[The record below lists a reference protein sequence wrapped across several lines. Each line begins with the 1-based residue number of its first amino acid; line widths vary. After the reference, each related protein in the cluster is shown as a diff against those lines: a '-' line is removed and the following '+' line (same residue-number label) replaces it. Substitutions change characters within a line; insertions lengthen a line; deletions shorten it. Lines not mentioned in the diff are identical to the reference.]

1 MSPAQEKA
9 EALARR
15 IAGCRVCA
23 AHLPHGVRP
32 VTSFSPSARLLIIG
46 QAPGSKVHLSGIPWD
61 DKSGDRLRE
70 WTGLDRETMYDS
82 ARVALVPMGFCYPGK
97 ASGGDKPPRR
107 ECAPLWHDEVLAIL
121 PKDRLTLLVG
131 SYAQSYYLP
140 ATRTLSMTE
149 RVRRFRDF
157 LPDVLPLPHPAWRS
171 TLWMRQNPWF
181 EAEVLPILR
190 TRVAAALLR

>member
-1 MSPAQEKA
+1 MSPEEEKA
-9 EALARR
+9 AELARR

-32 VTSFSPSARLLIIG
+32 VTSFSPSAKLLIIG

-70 WTGLDRETMYDS
+70 WTGLDRDTMYDPTQ
-82 ARVALVPMGFCYPGK
+82 VALVPMGFCYPGK

-107 ECAPLWHDEVLAIL
+107 ECAPLWHDEVLSIL

-140 ATRTLSMTE
+140 ATRSLSMTE
-149 RVRRFRDF
+149 RVRSFRDF
-157 LPDVLPLPHPAWRS
+157 LPDILPLPHPAWRS

-190 TRVAAALLR
+190 KRVAAALA